1 MELLDVVGTGD
12 GKRPGGG
19 TIHPYGSLSRAAC
32 AHIIR
37 DVVISFSACVSSRHF
52 YVLLRQCY
60 IERYYYDRLTP
71 SPPTDLNGTCD
82 CQLVFIYVVSGS
94 ATMTST

>member
-52 YVLLRQCY
+52 CSLAPVLHREIL
-60 IERYYYDRLTP
+60 L
-71 SPPTDLNGTCD
+71 
-82 CQLVFIYVVSGS
+82 
-94 ATMTST
+94 